1 MHLESIN
8 IGRVAPLFINA
19 ASNAASNAQTVMT
32 GIHKEAVSG
41 SVQVKRL
48 GIAGD
53 EQADLSVHGGLDKAV
68 YAYAQEHYAF
78 WMQQRER
85 ILKKNLP
92 LPPGTMG
99 ENLTTVGLLETALWV
114 GDRLQIGDV
123 LLEVTEPRAPC
134 YKFGA
139 RMGYAQA
146 VKHMLQAGCSGV
158 YLKVIQTGSLQ
169 AGMAISLLPGPREV
183 SIAQINDQRLKGRQR
198 DLFP

>member
-1 MHLESIN
+1 MHLENIN

-19 ASNAASNAQTVMT
+19 HSNAQTVMT
-32 GIHKEAVSG
+32 GLHKEAISG
-41 SVQVKRL
+41 SVQVKPM
-48 GIAGD
+48 GIVGD

-68 YAYAQEHYAF
+68 YAYPHEHYAF
-78 WMQQRER
+78 WVQERES

-92 LPPGTMG
+92 MPPGSMG
-99 ENLTTVGLLETALWV
+99 ENLTTIGLLENTLWV

-139 RMGYAQA
+139 RMGYPQA
-146 VKHMLQAGCSGV
+146 VKQMLQAGCSGV
-158 YLKVIQTGSLQ
+158 YLKVIESGSLQ
-169 AGMAISLLPGPREV
+169 AGMAISLLPGPRDV
-183 SIAQINDQRLKGRQR
+183 SIVQINDQRRRGRQR

>member
-19 ASNAASNAQTVMT
+19 ASNAQTVMT
-32 GIHKEAVSG
+32 GIHKAAVSG
-41 SVQVKRL
+41 SVQVNRL

-68 YAYAQEHYAF
+68 YAYPQEHYAF
-78 WMQQRER
+78 WMQERER

-92 LPPGTMG
+92 LPPGSMG
-99 ENLTTVGLLETALWV
+99 ENLTTIGLLENELWV
-114 GDRLQIGDV
+114 GDRLQIGEV
-123 LLEVTEPRAPC
+123 LLEVTEPRSPC

-139 RMGYAQA
+139 RMGYVQA
-146 VKHMLQAGCSGV
+146 VKQMLQAGCSGV

-183 SIAQINDQRLKGRQR
+183 SIAKINDQRRKGRQR
-198 DLFP
+198 DLFS

>member
-8 IGRVAPLFINA
+8 IGRVAPLFVNE
-19 ASNAASNAQTVMT
+19 SGNAQSVMT
-32 GIHKEAVSG
+32 GIRKEPVNG
-41 SVQVKRL
+41 SVIVNRL

-53 EQADLSVHGGLDKAV
+53 EQADLSVHGGLDKAI
-68 YAYAQEHYAF
+68 YAYPLEHYAF
-78 WMQQRER
+78 WIQERER
-85 ILKKNLP
+85 VLKKNLP
-92 LPPGTMG
+92 LPPGAMG
-99 ENLTTVGLLETALWV
+99 ENLTTSGLLENVLWV

-134 YKFGA
+134 FKFGA

-169 AGMAISLLPGPREV
+169 AGLPINLLAGPREV
-183 SIAQINDQRLKGRQR
+183 SIEKINDQRRKGRQR